1 MASKNET
8 HNPEEEWK
16 EAHKDP
22 PNYVEFVK
30 KFEDEENPIKSAYI
44 ESRNIQ
50 KRLVFRFNEFHKTM
64 NASQERIRALY
75 TENSKLK
82 ENIEKEKQGKEA
94 LLFSHQEEIDNMRSL
109 MGVKDASIQS
119 LREKI
124 KETIQKLDYNN
135 SLIVAKDASI
145 QSLNRK
151 IKQLSE
157 EIKNYKAQEED
168 WKRKLIEQQE
178 ILDEQEKTIDQ
189 LLREQ
194 EALHSVAA
202 SRFAPAEAAGYD
214 SRADD
219 DSVVLFG
226 SVKSDS
232 DHSGVAS
239 NRGGRKKTKRRGNR
253 GKSTKKKRTK
263 RRTKKKK

>member
-82 ENIEKEKQGKEA
+82 E
-94 LLFSHQEEIDNMRSL
+94 
-109 MGVKDASIQS
+109 
-119 LREKI
+119 
-124 KETIQKLDYNN
+124 TIQKEKKQLDYNN
-135 SLIVAKDASI
+135 SLILAKDASI

-253 GKSTKKKRTK
+253 GKSTKKKRRGNRGKSPKKKRTK